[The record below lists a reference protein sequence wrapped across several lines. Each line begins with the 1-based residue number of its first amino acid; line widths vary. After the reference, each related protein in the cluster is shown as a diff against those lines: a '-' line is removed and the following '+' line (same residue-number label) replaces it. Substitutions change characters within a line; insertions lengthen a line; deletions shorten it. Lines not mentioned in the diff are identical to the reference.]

1 MVEYWNKAI
10 KKDKKGGKTINNIE
24 ILEGQIRQIFAGTVW
39 THKIQE
45 KQADIY
51 LDRYKRLENWRIGL
65 SAVTTSGIVT
75 VVFIDEF
82 WLKVLTAIISGV
94 SFFINSYFKIYDLKS
109 LYKQHK
115 VSAIELLELRE
126 ELISVLCDIKLEKYD
141 KNSLSVKRDELLKK
155 QMFIYKKCLDV
166 ESKAVNQASDNLKS
180 RKDNTYSDEEIDS
193 FLPVVARKK
202 Q

>member
-1 MVEYWNKAI
+1 MKI
-10 KKDKKGGKTINNIE
+10 INNIE

-51 LDRYKRLENWRIGL
+51 LDKYKKLENWRIGL
-65 SAVTTSGIVT
+65 SAITTSGIIT
-75 VVFIDEF
+75 IVFIDEF
-82 WLKVLTAIISGV
+82 WLKVTTAIISAA

-115 VSAIELLELRE
+115 SSAIELLELRE

-141 KNSLSVKRDELLKK
+141 EISLSAKRDELLKR
-155 QMFIYKKCLDV
+155 QMSIYKKCLDT
-166 ESKAVNQASDNLKS
+166 ESKAVERASDNLK
-180 RKDNTYSDEEIDS
+180 RRQDNTYSDEEIDS
-193 FLPVVARKK
+193 FLPIVARKK